1 MPRSKNSET
10 PKAPDRDLASKFSV
24 AWDRTTWQRDLES
37 FAFQCT
43 DELPPLDHFIGQD
56 RAQEAIRFGLEV
68 DKPGYN
74 LFVTGL
80 TGTGKTSAIKS
91 HLQSIVDDLDR
102 QEKRRP
108 ISDWTYVY
116 CFDDPDRPNVI
127 RLPRGTGK
135 VYRQQLAA
143 ALRTLQ
149 EEIPKVL
156 KSEGFE
162 SQLRSREDT
171 DRKAIQ
177 DLMSGLEQVGQ
188 EANFAVQL
196 TPNGITIFPMTEGRP
211 MTPEEYQALESEP
224 KQAIDEV
231 RAQLMQQTQ
240 DTMSKIRELEK
251 ASAQLLQ
258 ELERSAGDQLVDQV
272 FFELHA
278 LSQDIPEMQQFL
290 SDLGEYVLNNINY
303 FKESDAPRS
312 ALPGIPGTAPG
323 PAASG
328 AALGINPFLPFEMN
342 VLVDNS
348 GVEKLP
354 IIIEPNPNWG
364 NLFGRIERRAL
375 MGTYVSDHGMLK
387 PGAVHLANGGYLV
400 LNARDVLMAPGAWEG
415 LKRAIRNQEAR
426 LEDPAEQ
433 TGLFTPQGL
442 RPEPVPL
449 DLKVIVTGDES
460 IYRLLTSSDNEDFWD
475 LFKVKAEFDYRVD
488 LNEENM
494 MAYCA
499 FICRTCEE
507 ESLLAFDT
515 GGAARVLEFG
525 ARQVSDQTK
534 LSTRFGQIKDLLIEA
549 DYWARKDDAETVQ
562 DHHVQQAISQKVYR
576 LNLVEERLQEMIS
589 DGSLLLDVDGEKVG
603 QINGLA
609 VYDLGDFSF
618 GRPSRITVQTF
629 AGREGF
635 INIEREADLSGR
647 THNKGI
653 LILSGYLGAK
663 FGKDRPLTL
672 SASIAFEQS
681 YDGVDGDSASSTELY
696 AISSS
701 LSGLPLR
708 QDIAVTGS
716 VNQRGEIQ
724 PIGGVNQKVE
734 GMFDVCRAA
743 AGLTGTQ
750 GVLIPHQ
757 NVKNLMLRDDVVE
770 AIREGMFHIY
780 AVKTID
786 EGLEVLTGV
795 PAGEADDTGA
805 YPEGTVNYLVAKRL
819 GELNDSMRGYFQG
832 LISNGS

>member
-1 MPRSKNSET
+1 MTRSRISPVGAKNE
-10 PKAPDRDLASKFSV
+10 DLMEQFRV
-24 AWDRTTWQRDLES
+24 AWDKTTWKRDLES

-43 DELPPLDHFIGQD
+43 DELAPLDHFIGQD

-80 TGTGKTSAIKS
+80 TGTGKTSAIQT
-91 HLQSIVDDLDR
+91 HLQGIVDDLDR

-116 CFDDPDRPNVI
+116 NFDDPDRPNII
-127 RLPRGTGK
+127 RLPRGSGK
-135 VYRQQLAA
+135 VYRQQTSL
-143 ALRTLQ
+143 ALRTFQ
-149 EEIPKVL
+149 VEIPKVL
-156 KSEGFE
+156 GNETFE
-162 SQLRSREDT
+162 HQLRTHEES
-171 DRKAIQ
+171 DRKATQ
-177 DLMSGLEQVGQ
+177 ELMSGLEQAGQ
-188 EANFAVQL
+188 EVNFAVQL
-196 TPNGITIFPMTEGRP
+196 TPNGISIFPMMEDRP
-211 MTPEEYQALESEP
+211 MTPEEYQALEAEP
-224 KQAIDEV
+224 KAAIDEV
-231 RAQLMQQTQ
+231 RSQLMQQTQ

-251 ASAQLLQ
+251 ASAERLE
-258 ELERSAGDQLVDQV
+258 ELERSAVNRLVDQV
-272 FFELHA
+272 FFEMHA
-278 LSQDIPEMQQFL
+278 LSQDIPEMQHFL
-290 SDLGEYVLNNINY
+290 SHLGEYVLNNINY
-303 FKESDAPRS
+303 FKETDRLTPMTSG
-312 ALPGIPGTAPG
+312 LPPG
-323 PAASG
+323 PAEGGASL
-328 AALGINPFLPFEMN
+328 AINPFLPFELN

-348 GVEKLP
+348 AVQKLP

-364 NLFGRIERRAL
+364 NLFGRIERRAV
-375 MGTYVSDHGMLK
+375 MGIYVSDHGMLK

-400 LNARDVLMAPGAWEG
+400 LNARDVLLAPGAWEG

-433 TGLFTPQGL
+433 TGLFIPQGL

-460 IYRLLTSSDNEDFWD
+460 TYRLLTANDNEDFWD
-475 LFKVKAEFDYRVD
+475 LFKVKAEFDYRVE

-499 FICRTCEE
+499 FISRTCEE
-507 ESLLAFDT
+507 ENLLAFET

-549 DYWARKDDAETVQ
+549 DYWACKDDAGTVQ
-562 DHHVQQAISQKVYR
+562 DHHVQQAINQKIYR
-576 LNLVEERLQEMIS
+576 LNLVEERIQEMIS
-589 DGSLLLDVDGEKVG
+589 DGSLLLDVTGEKVG

-618 GRPSRITVQTF
+618 GRPSRITAETF

-635 INIEREADLSGR
+635 INIEREASMSGR
-647 THNKGI
+647 THDKGI

-672 SASIAFEQS
+672 SASICFEQS
-681 YDGVDGDSASSTELY
+681 YDGVDGDSASSTEVY

-701 LSGLPLR
+701 LSGLPIR

-716 VNQRGEIQ
+716 VNQKGEIQ

-734 GMFDVCRAA
+734 GMFDVCRTGD
-743 AGLTGTQ
+743 GLTGTQ
-750 GVLIPHQ
+750 GVMIPHQ

-770 AIREGMFHIY
+770 AIREGKFHVY

-786 EGLEVLTGV
+786 EGLEILTGV
-795 PAGEADDTGA
+795 TAGEADDTGA
-805 YPEGTVNYLVAKRL
+805 FPEGSVNHMIAKRL

-832 LISNGS
+832 LVSNRS